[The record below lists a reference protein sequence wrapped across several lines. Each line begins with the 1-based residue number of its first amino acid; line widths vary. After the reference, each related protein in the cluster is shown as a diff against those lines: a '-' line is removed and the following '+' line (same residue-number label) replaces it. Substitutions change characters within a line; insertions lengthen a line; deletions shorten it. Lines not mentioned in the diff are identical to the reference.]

1 MTRRDL
7 TTMPSHNRRSLAGAA
22 TLLAFAAAANAQD
35 PAEQARRDA
44 LEAALAEIQLEDS
57 RVAAPRAPTVIPS
70 SQAGLGSIG
79 PFRLLD
85 LSFDLLTAAGG
96 STEDDESLQS
106 LQGGGHDPRK
116 RGFTIQN
123 AEMAIIGAIDPYFRA
138 ETNLI
143 WFIDPIEGETV
154 VELEEAFL
162 TTTCLPYGLQLEVGQ
177 MFTEFGRI
185 NPNHPH
191 SWDFIDQPFI
201 LSRVFGPDGIRA
213 PGARLSWLA
222 PLPWFAELHFGVQN
236 ANGEA
241 MASFLAND
249 EFFEERA
256 IGGRAFEERGVRS
269 FADMLYLT
277 RIVQSWQPSDSTTI
291 ALGGSALFGPNAS
304 GPDTETRI
312 YGADLIVRWNDGMGG
327 RQAQEVVWQSEYVH
341 RDYEAGE
348 FTIEPDIAVPGDTL
362 RDSGFYSQ
370 LTWRVAPTWKV
381 GMRVERG
388 TGSGDSWIEDAPDRE
403 ADPFRCD
410 RTRISPLLQWQAT
423 HFSRVRLQ
431 YNYDEADY
439 LESGEAHSIWLGFE
453 VALGFHPAHKF

>member
-1 MTRRDL
+1 
-7 TTMPSHNRRSLAGAA
+7 MPFPTRRSLGYGAA
-22 TLLAFAAAANAQD
+22 LLALASAARAQD

-44 LEAALAEIQLEDS
+44 LEAALAEIQLDDS
-57 RVAAPRAPTVIPS
+57 RATAPRAPSVIPS
-70 SQAGLGSIG
+70 SQSGLGSIG

-96 STEDDESLQS
+96 STESDESLQS

-162 TTTCLPYGLQLEVGQ
+162 TTTSLPYGLQLEVGQ

-191 SWDFIDQPFI
+191 SWDFIDQPFV
-201 LSRVFGPDGIRA
+201 LSRMFGPDGIRA
-213 PGARLSWLA
+213 PGARLSWLT
-222 PLPWFAELHFGVQN
+222 PLPWFAEVHFGVQN

-256 IGGRAFEERGVRS
+256 IGGRAFAEREVRS
-269 FADMLYLT
+269 FADMLYLA
-277 RIVQSWQPSDSTTI
+277 RVVQSWQPSDSTTI

-304 GPDTETRI
+304 
-312 YGADLIVRWNDGMGG
+312 
-327 RQAQEVVWQSEYVH
+327 
-341 RDYEAGE
+341 
-348 FTIEPDIAVPGDTL
+348 
-362 RDSGFYSQ
+362 
-370 LTWRVAPTWKV
+370 
-381 GMRVERG
+381 
-388 TGSGDSWIEDAPDRE
+388 
-403 ADPFRCD
+403 
-410 RTRISPLLQWQAT
+410 
-423 HFSRVRLQ
+423 
-431 YNYDEADY
+431 
-439 LESGEAHSIWLGFE
+439 
-453 VALGFHPAHKF
+453 

>member
-1 MTRRDL
+1 
-7 TTMPSHNRRSLAGAA
+7 MPFPIRRSLHHGAALLALAGAA
-22 TLLAFAAAANAQD
+22 SAQD

-44 LEAALAEIQLEDS
+44 LEAALAEIQLDDS
-57 RVAAPRAPTVIPS
+57 RATAPRAPSVIPS

-96 STEDDESLQS
+96 STESDESLQS

-162 TTTCLPYGLQLEVGQ
+162 TTTSLPYGLQLEVGQ

-191 SWDFIDQPFI
+191 SWDFIDQPFV
-201 LSRVFGPDGIRA
+201 LSRMFGPDGIRA
-213 PGARLSWLA
+213 PGARVSWLT
-222 PLPWFAELHFGVQN
+222 PLPWFAEVHFGVQN

-256 IGGRAFEERGVRS
+256 IGGRAFEERQVKS
-269 FADMLYLT
+269 FADMLYLA
-277 RIVQSWQPSDSTTI
+277 RLVQSWQPSDSTTI
-291 ALGGSALFGPNAS
+291 ALGGSALVGPNAS

-348 FTIEPDIAVPGDTL
+348 FTIDQDISVPGETL
-362 RDSGFYSQ
+362 RDSGLYSQ
-370 LTWRVAPTWKV
+370 LTWRFAPTWKA
-381 GMRVERG
+381 GLRVERG
-388 TGSGDSWIEDAPDRE
+388 TGSGESWIDGTADRN

-431 YNYDEADY
+431 YNYDEADS